1 MRQLSEGLLGS
12 EENLRL
18 TPRLAVEVP
27 TIENGGISADGLTY
41 TFKLRNGLIWSDDV
55 PLTAQDFEY
64 TFKRVLS
71 PDVLAPYA
79 SLYSAILG
87 GEEHLL
93 SAEESPDVKAG
104 LRKVVG
110 VSAATENILVIT
122 LADPDPTLLQ
132 KLALAAASSVRQDVI
147 EMYGANWTEPGNYL
161 GNGIETRPSEDPGY
175 SSDRDRST

>member
-1 MRQLSEGLLGS
+1 M
-12 EENLRL
+12 
-18 TPRLAVEVP
+18 
-27 TIENGGISADGLTY
+27 
-41 TFKLRNGLIWSDDV
+41 F
-55 PLTAQDFEY
+55 LTA
-64 TFKRVLS
+64 
-71 PDVLAPYA
+71 A
-79 SLYSAILG
+79 SQERDTLRGLRSGADDYITKPFS

-110 VSAATENILVIT
+110 VSAATENILDIT

-161 GNGIETRPSEDPGY
+161 GNGHRDPPLRRSGLFLRQRPVDVG
-175 SSDRDRST
+175 

>member
-1 MRQLSEGLLGS
+1 MF
-12 EENLRL
+12 L
-18 TPRLAVEVP
+18 TAASQER
-27 TIENGGISADGLTY
+27 D
-41 TFKLRNGLIWSDDV
+41 KLRGLRSGADDYITK
-55 PLTAQDFEY
+55 PF
-64 TFKRVLS
+64 S
-71 PDVLAPYA
+71 
-79 SLYSAILG
+79 

-110 VSAATENILVIT
+110 VSAATENILDIT

-161 GNGIETRPSEDPGY
+161 GNGHREPPVRRSGLFLRQRPVDVG
-175 SSDRDRST
+175 

>member
-1 MRQLSEGLLGS
+1 MPVLF
-12 EENLRL
+12 L
-18 TPRLAVEVP
+18 TAASQER
-27 TIENGGISADGLTY
+27 D
-41 TFKLRNGLIWSDDV
+41 KLRGLRSGADDYITK
-55 PLTAQDFEY
+55 PF
-64 TFKRVLS
+64 S
-71 PDVLAPYA
+71 
-79 SLYSAILG
+79 

-110 VSAATENILVIT
+110 VSAATENILDIT

-161 GNGIETRPSEDPGY
+161 GNGHREPPVRRSGLFLRQRPVDVG
-175 SSDRDRST
+175 

>member
-1 MRQLSEGLLGS
+1 MF
-12 EENLRL
+12 L
-18 TPRLAVEVP
+18 TAASQER
-27 TIENGGISADGLTY
+27 D
-41 TFKLRNGLIWSDDV
+41 KLRGLRSGADDYITK
-55 PLTAQDFEY
+55 PF
-64 TFKRVLS
+64 S
-71 PDVLAPYA
+71 
-79 SLYSAILG
+79 

-110 VSAATENILVIT
+110 VSVATENILDIT

-161 GNGIETRPSEDPGY
+161 GNGHRDPPVRRSGLFLRQRPVDVG
-175 SSDRDRST
+175 

>member
-1 MRQLSEGLLGS
+1 MF
-12 EENLRL
+12 L
-18 TPRLAVEVP
+18 TAASQER
-27 TIENGGISADGLTY
+27 D
-41 TFKLRNGLIWSDDV
+41 KLRGLRSGADDYITK
-55 PLTAQDFEY
+55 PF
-64 TFKRVLS
+64 S
-71 PDVLAPYA
+71 
-79 SLYSAILG
+79 

-110 VSAATENILVIT
+110 VSAATENILDIT

-161 GNGIETRPSEDPGY
+161 GNGHRDPPVRRSGLFLRQRPVDVG
-175 SSDRDRST
+175 

>member
-1 MRQLSEGLLGS
+1 MF
-12 EENLRL
+12 L
-18 TPRLAVEVP
+18 TAASQER
-27 TIENGGISADGLTY
+27 D
-41 TFKLRNGLIWSDDV
+41 KLRGLRSGADDYITK
-55 PLTAQDFEY
+55 PF
-64 TFKRVLS
+64 S
-71 PDVLAPYA
+71 
-79 SLYSAILG
+79 

-110 VSAATENILVIT
+110 VSAATENILDIT

-161 GNGIETRPSEDPGY
+161 GNGHRDQPVRRSGLFLRQRPVDVG
-175 SSDRDRST
+175 

>member
-1 MRQLSEGLLGS
+1 MF
-12 EENLRL
+12 L
-18 TPRLAVEVP
+18 TAASQER
-27 TIENGGISADGLTY
+27 D
-41 TFKLRNGLIWSDDV
+41 KLRGLRSGADDYITK
-55 PLTAQDFEY
+55 PF
-64 TFKRVLS
+64 S
-71 PDVLAPYA
+71 
-79 SLYSAILG
+79 

-110 VSAATENILVIT
+110 VSAATENILDIT

-161 GNGIETRPSEDPGY
+161 GNGHRDPPVRRFGLFLRQRPVDVG
-175 SSDRDRST
+175 

>member
-1 MRQLSEGLLGS
+1 MPVLF
-12 EENLRL
+12 L
-18 TPRLAVEVP
+18 TAASQER
-27 TIENGGISADGLTY
+27 D
-41 TFKLRNGLIWSDDV
+41 KLRGLRSGADDYITK
-55 PLTAQDFEY
+55 PF
-64 TFKRVLS
+64 S
-71 PDVLAPYA
+71 
-79 SLYSAILG
+79 

-110 VSAATENILVIT
+110 VSAATENVLDIT

-161 GNGIETRPSEDPGY
+161 GNGHRDPPVRRSGLFLRQRPVDVG
-175 SSDRDRST
+175 

>member
-1 MRQLSEGLLGS
+1 MPVLF
-12 EENLRL
+12 L
-18 TPRLAVEVP
+18 TAASQER
-27 TIENGGISADGLTY
+27 D
-41 TFKLRNGLIWSDDV
+41 KLRGLRSGADDYITK
-55 PLTAQDFEY
+55 PF
-64 TFKRVLS
+64 S
-71 PDVLAPYA
+71 
-79 SLYSAILG
+79 

-110 VSAATENILVIT
+110 VSAATENILDIT

-161 GNGIETRPSEDPGY
+161 RNGHRDQPVRRSGLFLRQRPVDVG
-175 SSDRDRST
+175 

>member
-1 MRQLSEGLLGS
+1 LF
-12 EENLRL
+12 L
-18 TPRLAVEVP
+18 TAASQER
-27 TIENGGISADGLTY
+27 D
-41 TFKLRNGLIWSDDV
+41 KLRGLRSGADDYITK
-55 PLTAQDFEY
+55 PF
-64 TFKRVLS
+64 S
-71 PDVLAPYA
+71 
-79 SLYSAILG
+79 

-110 VSAATENILVIT
+110 VSAATENILDIT

-161 GNGIETRPSEDPGY
+161 GNGHRDPPVRRSGLFLRQRPVDVG
-175 SSDRDRST
+175 